1 MGKVLESG
9 VGNEGEVGATAL
21 LELGVGQRA
30 VKMDGGGR
38 RAEVLDRQFGGG
50 GLGGAGAFLFLH
62 LVFNRFIVSGMIVT
76 QKDIIAQKKSQN

>member
-1 MGKVLESG
+1 MVSESG

-21 LELGVGQRA
+21 LELGVGQIA
-30 VKMDGGGR
+30 VKLDGGGR

-50 GLGGAGAFLFLH
+50 GWGGAGAFFFLR
-62 LVFNRFIVSGMIVT
+62 LAFDRVIVIGMIVT